1 MAKISSVELI
11 NVPETII
18 VGDNINDITVKTT
31 VEFHDIDLKLEMEY
45 ILYLYV
51 YDIHGKIDIPVLVSN
66 WDESAL

>member
-45 ILYLYV
+45 ILYLYET
-51 YDIHGKIDIPVLVSN
+51 LQ
-66 WDESAL
+66 LFLQ